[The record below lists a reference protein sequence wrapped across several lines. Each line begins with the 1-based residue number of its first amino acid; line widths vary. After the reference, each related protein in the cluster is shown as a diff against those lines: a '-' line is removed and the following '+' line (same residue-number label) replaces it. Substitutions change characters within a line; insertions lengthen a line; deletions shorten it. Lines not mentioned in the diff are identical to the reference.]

1 MDVDH
6 TSNKRENG
14 PLSNI
19 SGEIFD
25 YFRAKNLWIEFA
37 VLSYDKACQVG
48 APAVENV
55 KAIFLF
61 TRQCNACLIV
71 IGILSCCLLIIS
83 CA

>member
-1 MDVDH
+1 M
-6 TSNKRENG
+6 SKS
-14 PLSNI
+14 P
-19 SGEIFD
+19 
-25 YFRAKNLWIEFA
+25 WIEFA

-61 TRQCNACLIV
+61 TSQCNACLIV

-83 CA
+83 YA

>member
-1 MDVDH
+1 ML
-6 TSNKRENG
+6 TTGRIIENG

-19 SGEIFD
+19 SRESYD
-25 YFRAKNLWIEFA
+25 YLMSKSLGIEFS
-37 VLSYDKACQVG
+37 VLSYDKACQVE

-61 TRQCNACLIV
+61 TSQSNACLIV